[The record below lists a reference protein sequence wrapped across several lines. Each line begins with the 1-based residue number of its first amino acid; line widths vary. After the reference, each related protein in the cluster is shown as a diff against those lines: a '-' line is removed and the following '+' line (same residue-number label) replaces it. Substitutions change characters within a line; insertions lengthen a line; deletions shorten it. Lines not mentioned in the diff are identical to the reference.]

1 MAIPGCLLHLDD
13 ELTRRAANARASLE
27 QATRGVVLGLP
38 RGSTHDG
45 RGAQFAARGLNTDAG
60 ALRRRRGFAF
70 AHIMFITTAFSH
82 ETP

>member
-38 RGSTHDG
+38 RASTHDG
-45 RGAQFAARGLNTDAG
+45 RGAQFAARGRNTNAG
-60 ALRRRRGFAF
+60 RNF
-70 AHIMFITTAFSH
+70 
-82 ETP
+82 